1 MMSLEKS
8 QGLGHGLNKKQGG
21 QRHLKR
27 GGFQGVMTPAL
38 LARLQSVTTPAL
50 LAKAFRQVLPADPFL
65 PDDVFTCDAGARGF
79 PRSCLCGSTKAM
91 LVR

>member
-21 QRHLKR
+21 QRHSKR
-27 GGFQGVMTPAL
+27 GGFQGVM
-38 LARLQSVTTPAL
+38 TPAL

-79 PRSCLCGSTKAM
+79 PPLLPLWYDKGDACEM
-91 LVR
+91 LISRTN